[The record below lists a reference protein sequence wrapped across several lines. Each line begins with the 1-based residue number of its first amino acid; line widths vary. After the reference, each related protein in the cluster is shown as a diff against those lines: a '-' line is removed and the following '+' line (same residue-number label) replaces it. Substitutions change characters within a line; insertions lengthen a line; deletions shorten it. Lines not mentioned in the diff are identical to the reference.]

1 MRSFIL
7 TSLFALGLTVPASA
21 QDQTMVIFETM
32 GETQVTKVAASKV
45 CFATI
50 NTVSKNGAPSFFAT
64 YQLKD
69 GDRWQVTGH
78 AGVKVQQADD
88 ILTIRFDGEGFVVR
102 ELQRVNNTFPL
113 PFTEDTDLADFD
125 KLVEVGTE
133 VSFDLLRLKDS
144 IVVDLEALRTAKAS
158 IARCLETIK

>member
-1 MRSFIL
+1 MKNFVL
-7 TSLFALGLTVPASA
+7 APLFALGLAVPASA
-21 QDQTMVIFETM
+21 QDQTMEIFETI

-50 NTVSKNGAPSFFAT
+50 NTTSKGGTPSFFAT
-64 YQLKD
+64 YKLKD
-69 GDRWQVTGH
+69 GDRWQVAGH
-78 AGVKVQQADD
+78 AGVKVAQADD

-113 PFTEDTDLADFD
+113 PFTEDTDLAEFD
-125 KLVEVGTE
+125 KLVEAGKE

-144 IVVDLEALRTAKAS
+144 IVVDLEALRAAKAS
-158 IARCLETIK
+158 VERCLETIK

>member
-1 MRSFIL
+1 MRNIIL
-7 TSLFALGLTVPASA
+7 TSLFALGLTVPAIA
-21 QDQTMVIFETM
+21 QDQTMEIFETM
-32 GETQVTKVAASKV
+32 GETQVTKVAGSKV

-50 NTVSKNGAPSFFAT
+50 NTVSANGAPSFFAT

-78 AGVKVQQADD
+78 SGVKVQQADD
-88 ILTIRFDGEGFVVR
+88 ILTIRFDGEGFIVR

-125 KLVEVGTE
+125 KLVEAGTE
-133 VSFDLLRLKDS
+133 VSFDLLRLKDK
-144 IVVDLEALRTAKAS
+144 IIVDLDALRTAKAS
-158 IARCLETIK
+158 IARCLATIE